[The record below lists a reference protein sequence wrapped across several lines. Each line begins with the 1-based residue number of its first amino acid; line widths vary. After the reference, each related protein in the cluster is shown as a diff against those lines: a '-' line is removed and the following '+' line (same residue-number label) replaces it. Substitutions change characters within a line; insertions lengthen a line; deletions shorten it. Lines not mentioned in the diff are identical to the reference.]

1 MNQNQFRQGDLI
13 IEQVDVV
20 PADAVSVVPVAGRYV
35 LAEGEATGH
44 AHTIEAT
51 PDVELYERNG
61 VMYLRVLGADETV
74 REAARKSVAEL
85 LHQEHAAHTL
95 APGTYRIR
103 RQIVEDA
110 AHAPRQVAD

>member
-20 PADAVSVVPVAGRYV
+20 PSDAVSVVPVAGRYV

-44 AHTIEAT
+44 AHTIEAS
-51 PDVELYERNG
+51 DVELYERNG